1 MYVPPGHGT
10 VAPYIFAQD
19 AERLI
24 RFLVQALDGEEW
36 CRKMR
41 GNLIAN
47 SHESAALLSS
57 Y

>member
-1 MYVPPGHGT
+1 MYVPPGYGT

-24 RFLVQALDGEEW
+24 GFLVQALDGEEW